1 MADTATP
8 AGAKSKIDAAAEKA
22 YEEAAARTAPKT
34 ASIKA
39 VSEAVKADAPKAE
52 PKAEAVKEAVAAP
65 ARSETA
71 KPETAKPEPA
81 KPATAKAP
89 IKKAPAKKAAAKKT
103 PAKKTTAKRAPA
115 KASPPKAASRKK
127 TPAKKT
133 APAAAKTKTDTN
145 PATKLKDTIMA
156 TAKNTDFT
164 ATVKNFATDMQERV
178 KVAYGK
184 TGELAGEMGEFSKS
198 NLDAVVESGKIFF
211 TGAQDL
217 VRDNVETGK
226 TVVETMTED
235 AKKMASIKS
244 PTELMQFQ
252 GEIARRNFDAVVSF
266 GSQRTEAWLKLYND
280 AFAPISNR
288 VSVATEKMTKAA

>member
-71 KPETAKPEPA
+71 KPEPA

-115 KASPPKAASRKK
+115 KASPLKAASRKK